1 MEGKEGEE
9 EREASVGE
17 VFRIWT
23 EVILDETPA
32 ESSEWEQEEFS
43 AYRQNKS

>member
-9 EREASVGE
+9 ERKASVGE

-23 EVILDETPA
+23 EMILDETPA
-32 ESSEWEQEEFS
+32 EGSECQQAEFS
-43 AYRQNKS
+43 AYRQNYS